1 LLLSGDEPQQR
12 VFRAPVCPF
21 WAHFSQEPS
30 VASAFSSA
38 DLERYRDYLRLLA
51 RLQLD
56 PRLRARVDASDVV
69 QQTFLQA
76 HQALA
81 EFRGKTEPELAAWL
95 RQVLARNLAHA
106 VRDHGRDCRDVD
118 RERSLAAAV
127 EASSVRLEGWLASQ
141 QSSPSQRAQRN
152 EQILRLAQVLTNLP
166 EAQREA
172 VVLHYWQDWTTVE
185 IGRHLGRSPA
195 AVAGL
200 LKRGLKELRRHLLD
214 PE

>member
-1 LLLSGDEPQQR
+1 MMSPIL
-12 VFRAPVCPF
+12 FRARVRAF
-21 WAHFSQEPS
+21 RALYLQEPT
-30 VASAFSSA
+30 VASPFAA
-38 DLERYRDYLRLLA
+38 EDLEPNRDYLRLLA

-81 EFRGKTEPELAAWL
+81 GFRGSTDAELAAWL
-95 RQVLARNLAHA
+95 RQILARNLAHVA
-106 VRDHGRDCRDVD
+106 RDHGRDRRDVG
-118 RERSLAAAV
+118 RERSLEAALD
-127 EASSVRLEGWLASQ
+127 ASSARLEAWLASE
-141 QSSPSQRAQRN
+141 QSSPSQQAQRN
-152 EQILRLAQVLTNLP
+152 EQLLRLAHVLAGLP

-172 VVLHYWQDWTTVE
+172 LVLHYWQGWTTTE
-185 IGRHLGRSPA
+185 IGRRLDRSPA

-200 LKRGLKELRRHLLD
+200 LKRGLKELRAHLLD

>member
-1 LLLSGDEPQQR
+1 LPTVSAEERAR
-12 VFRAPVCPF
+12 VRSF
-21 WAHFSQEPS
+21 WALFFQEPT
-30 VASAFSSA
+30 VAAPFSPH

-56 PRLRARVDASDVV
+56 PRLRARLDASDVV

-81 EFRGKTEPELAAWL
+81 EFHGSTEAELAAWL
-95 RQVLARNLAHA
+95 RQILARTLAHA
-106 VRDHGRDCRDVD
+106 ARDHGRDRRDVD
-118 RERSLAAAV
+118 RERSLESAV
-127 EASSVRLEGWLASQ
+127 AASSVRLESWLAAE
-141 QSSPSQRAQRN
+141 QSSPSQQAQRN
-152 EQILRLAQVLTNLP
+152 EQVLRLAEVLAGLP

-172 VVLHYWQDWTTVE
+172 LVLHYWQDWTTVE
-185 IGRHLGRSPA
+185 IGRHLGRTPA

-200 LKRGLKELRRHLLD
+200 LKRGLKELRRHLA